1 MTEKEKIQAAA
12 VLCEK
17 RNNLTKQIAYQESQ
31 LKNEIDVENQLN
43 IDAAKYAKTEN
54 RLSKVIGF
62 LRKLGLGLL
71 LPCIPLAIVLACF
84 KLNLYMDFFEA
95 HGEWI
100 SISVVLLTV
109 VGWIIA
115 TVLDKNKYKRR
126 VKNFKKNN
134 IKAYEMKRDEV
145 HTYNENI
152 KAEIHRI
159 KAKKIAL
166 EQQMSDRTI
175 CCIHPDYWYAGPQL
189 FYLIDTGR
197 ADTLKEAINLFEN
210 IKENERRR
218 LAEEAAAEERHWAK
232 FEEMMEENE
241 KLDKL
246 KRTIRSAM
254 YDIF

>member
-1 MTEKEKIQAAA
+1 MTEKEKIQTAA

-17 RNNLTKQIAYQESQ
+17 RNNLAKQIADQESQ
-31 LKNEIDVENQLN
+31 LKNEFDVENQLN
-43 IDAAKYAKTEN
+43 VDAAKYATAEN
-54 RLSKVIGF
+54 RASKFIGF
-62 LRKLGLGLL
+62 LRNLGLGLL
-71 LPCIPLAIVLACF
+71 LPLIPAAIVLVCF
-84 KLNLYMDFFEA
+84 KLNLYMDFFES
-95 HGEWI
+95 HGEWVSI
-100 SISVVLLTV
+100 SIALLAV
-109 VGWIIA
+109 VGWRIA
-115 TVLDKNKYKRR
+115 IVLDKNKYKRR

-134 IKAYEMKRDEV
+134 IKAYEKKRDEI

-152 KAEIHRI
+152 RAEINKI
-159 KAKKIAL
+159 KSKKIAL
-166 EQQMSDRTI
+166 EQQMSDRTV

-189 FYLIDTGR
+189 FYLVDTGR

-232 FEEMMEENE
+232 FEEMMEEDE

-254 YDIF
+254 YDLF